1 MYILTIKGKES
12 KGAYSVVDQ
21 DNEQVLYMFENKDD
35 ATRYAL
41 QLEDRDYP
49 QMRVMEIED
58 EMMIKSCE
66 VHGHK
71 YAVITPDDIVVPP
84 KNMLSALVED
94 VLANSDAGSSLFT
107 TQGFFDWAAGQDWVD
122 SNDYG
127 FNIQN
132 LFDGM
137 DVDATGFPE
146 ETTNYFMNEDNSEQ
160 NVAIIEL
167 IEKRLNV

>member
-1 MYILTIKGKES
+1 MRKQGKPNTFFKGMKTDMS
-12 KGAYSVVDQ
+12 AAAHP
-21 DNEQVLYMFENKDD
+21 KDSY
-35 ATRYAL
+35 RYAKNIRL
-41 QLEDRDYP
+41 LSFEGKNVAIQPYDSDRLTLTLSG
-49 QMRVMEIED
+49 EISE
-58 EMMIKSCE
+58 S
-66 VHGHK
+66 
-71 YAVITPDDIVVPP
+71 DIVVPP

-160 NVAIIEL
+160 NVQIQGSCI
-167 IEKRLNV
+167 NDD